1 MINIAIV
8 ILHIWI
14 FCVNMFQSNYLY
26 EARLMAQ
33 TTLNISIDEDV
44 KKQFDSFC
52 DEIGIDTTSAMN
64 LFVKTVLREQRI
76 PFEISLHNSD
86 SLDDPFYS
94 EENQNRLRISAEQM
108 ERNGGT
114 VHELIEDYDD

>member
-1 MINIAIV
+1 
-8 ILHIWI
+8 
-14 FCVNMFQSNYLY
+14 
-26 EARLMAQ
+26 MAQ

-52 DEIGIDTTSAMN
+52 DEIGIDASSAIS
-64 LFVKTVLREQRI
+64 LFAKTVIREQRI

-86 SLDDPFYS
+86 DFDDPFYS
-94 EENQNRLRISAEQM
+94 EENQNRLKLSAEQM
-108 ERNGGT
+108 ERFGGT